1 MAAAHLQATR
11 PAAGRADRPTLLA
24 RTTTPEFHRYW
35 KHEYLPQEE
44 ARFNPIRGADD
55 TPRESALSMYRCV
68 VKLDAKERGETLSF
82 DELASV

>member
-1 MAAAHLQATR
+1 VWQRLISKRRGR
-11 PAAGRADRPTLLA
+11 PPDERTATLLA

-44 ARFNPIRGADD
+44 ARFNRIRGADD